1 MRKRT
6 QRVLLA
12 ALTVVFLVS
21 GGMMLRQLRDYEAG
35 KVTYE
40 QAGSIA
46 GLPDFSQWSWPE
58 GSVSGGSSGEEAVPY
73 VDPYADAL
81 AAMDFAALSMKQAL
95 LAALE
100 SPADRA

>member
-21 GGMMLRQLRDYEAG
+21 SGMMLRQLRDYEAG

-46 GLPDFSQWSWPE
+46 GLPDFSQWSWP
-58 GSVSGGSSGEEAVPY
+58 
-73 VDPYADAL
+73 
-81 AAMDFAALSMKQAL
+81 
-95 LAALE
+95 
-100 SPADRA
+100 